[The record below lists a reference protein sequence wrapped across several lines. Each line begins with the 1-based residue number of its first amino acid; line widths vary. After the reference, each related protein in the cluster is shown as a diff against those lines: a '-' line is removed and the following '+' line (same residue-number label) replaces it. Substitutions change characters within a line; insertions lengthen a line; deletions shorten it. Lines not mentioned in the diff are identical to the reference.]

1 MLAHINGDPM
11 VEITGPSD
19 TVTLTTVEFM
29 NEDQARARSVL
40 AQERIALLLEKLV
53 KSVGEIADDINEIKA
68 DLQTPG
74 E

>member
-1 MLAHINGDPM
+1 M